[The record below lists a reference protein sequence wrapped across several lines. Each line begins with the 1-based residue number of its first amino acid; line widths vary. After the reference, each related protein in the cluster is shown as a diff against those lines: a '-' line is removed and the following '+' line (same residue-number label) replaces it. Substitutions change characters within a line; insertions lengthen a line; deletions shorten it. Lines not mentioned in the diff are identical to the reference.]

1 MRKLIFFAK
10 ARKVPFE
17 IMLHFSV
24 STGQAAVESTAK
36 NRDPVKNTVP
46 ETNIANENL
55 IFPGKYHQ
63 NEWIFH
69 GYTGLQECG
78 FSQHLL
84 WQPYG
89 HSIFRKTSH
98 KFTLARIKTD
108 GFQ

>member
-1 MRKLIFFAK
+1 MQK

-24 STGQAAVESTAK
+24 STGQAAVQSTAK

-98 KFTLARIKTD
+98 KFTLARSKTD